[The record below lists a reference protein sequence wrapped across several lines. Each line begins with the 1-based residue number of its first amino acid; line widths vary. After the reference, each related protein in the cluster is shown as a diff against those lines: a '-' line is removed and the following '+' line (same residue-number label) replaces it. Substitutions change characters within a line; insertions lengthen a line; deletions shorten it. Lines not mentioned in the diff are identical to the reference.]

1 MPGGEDE
8 DDPLQMMLNTKK
20 KREQTD
26 EEMRVRVDEDVE
38 RMMENGV
45 KINPCASNVETRRL
59 GSGRAGYLRQSRLP
73 AAEPAT
79 HGSRRSRACAQR
91 PSGLQSRAWAAW
103 PPQCSRVW
111 HVLTAPRAHLHFH
124 HPGCS
129 AHATARPRAE
139 RAGMPATERG
149 APLSSAAILGL
160 A

>member
-45 KINPCASNVETRRL
+45 KINPRASNVETRRH
-59 GSGRAGYLRQSRLP
+59 GSGRAGHPRLEAPTRLRTAALWAPEQSLGRLAP
-73 AAEPAT
+73 AVQPCL
-79 HGSRRSRACAQR
+79 AC
-91 PSGLQSRAWAAW
+91 
-103 PPQCSRVW
+103 
-111 HVLTAPRAHLHFH
+111 LTAPRAHLHFH

>member
-59 GSGRAGYLRQSRLP
+59 GSGRAGYPRQSRLP
-73 AAEPAT
+73 TARGALALARNGPL
-79 HGSRRSRACAQR
+79 GSRAELG
-91 PSGLQSRAWAAW
+91 PLG
-103 PPQCSRVW
+103 
-111 HVLTAPRAHLHFH
+111 PR
-124 HPGCS
+124 
-129 AHATARPRAE
+129 
-139 RAGMPATERG
+139 
-149 APLSSAAILGL
+149 SAAVFGMFDGASGPL
-160 A
+160 AFSPSRLLRARYGKATG

>member
-79 HGSRRSRACAQR
+79 RGRAGYPRLEALSRLR
-91 PSGLQSRAWAAW
+91 
-103 PPQCSRVW
+103 
-111 HVLTAPRAHLHFH
+111 
-124 HPGCS
+124 
-129 AHATARPRAE
+129 ATAFWAPEQSLGRLAPAVQPCLACFDGASGPLAFSPSRLLRA
-139 RAGMPATERG
+139 RYGKATG
-149 APLSSAAILGL
+149 
-160 A
+160 